1 MTTRRKTHKA
11 VHSNPPAE
19 KAPAARPTKRTSGR
33 SKTERIGPVSRPG
46 TKQAALI
53 ALLER
58 PKGATI
64 AQMCGKTGWQA
75 HSVRAA
81 LTGFRKRGLAVC
93 RGTNSAG
100 STVYSMASQ
109 PTGPSS

>member
-1 MTTRRKTHKA
+1 MTTPRKTRKSA
-11 VHSNPPAE
+11 RGSSPAE
-19 KAPAARPTKRTSGR
+19 RAPAAKSAKRPYNR
-33 SKTERIGPVSRPG
+33 SKKERIGPVSRPG
-46 TKQAALI
+46 TKLAALI

-58 PKGATI
+58 PKGATV
-64 AQMCGKTGWQA
+64 AQMCAKTGWQA

-81 LTGFRKRGLAVC
+81 LTGFKKRGLAIC

-109 PTGPSS
+109 PKGTSS